1 MTMAMDYSDLSIL
14 DEPAEEE
21 IIPNPTISVS
31 EASDTYG
38 KFVVGPLEPGYG
50 VTLGN
55 PMRRVLYNS
64 LPGAAITWVKI
75 ENILH
80 EYMTVENVKE
90 EVSEILLNIKSIRI
104 HLVNNLTHIRLRFLP
119 GNGSSLHGIC
129 GEHVYAHC
137 QQAAVVSSGLH

>member
-1 MTMAMDYSDLSIL
+1 MTMARDYSDLSIL

-75 ENILH
+75 DNILH
-80 EYMTVENVKE
+80 VYMTVENVKE
-90 EVSEILLNIKSIRI
+90 EVSEILLNIKNIRI
-104 HLVNNLTHIRLRFLP
+104 RSETESETPAKLRLEAKGQVAVTAADIMPSADYNVVNP
-119 GNGSSLHGIC
+119 
-129 GEHVYAHC
+129 
-137 QQAAVVSSGLH
+137 